1 MVGQNC
7 GIRVSD
13 VEYVGRNLGSVI
25 KRMKIKKKRKKK
37 LGRNKN
43 RGERKEKGKKE
54 KK

>member
-1 MVGQNC
+1 MAKNC
-7 GIRVSD
+7 GIWVSD